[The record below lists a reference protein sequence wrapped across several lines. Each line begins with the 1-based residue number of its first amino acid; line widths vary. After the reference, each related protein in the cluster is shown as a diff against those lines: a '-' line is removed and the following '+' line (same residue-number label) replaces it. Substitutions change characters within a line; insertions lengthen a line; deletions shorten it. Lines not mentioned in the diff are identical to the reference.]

1 MRLECPIGY
10 TWDTCYLINEII
22 HTSSEGEHPFEF
34 DVLNQ
39 SVFYQPVRGTTPSP
53 SPLQYEEEMY
63 C

>member
-22 HTSSEGEHPFEF
+22 HDNFEEDHPFEF
-34 DVLNQ
+34 DVMNQ
-39 SVFYQPVRGTTPSP
+39 SVFYQPSRTPTP
-53 SPLQYEEEMY
+53 SPLQFEEQLF